1 MKAKRN
7 LAMVLTALL
16 VIVATGTVAWDS
28 PGPDSKECGLIGT
41 WYGHAYSSLKW
52 LAVQTAGSKDAR
64 NGEMLLNWVY
74 VSGSLLHV
82 KGASIN
88 YSNVTHMTPG
98 HGVWEQIDKGPYR
111 YGKGQYNYTWYAYG
125 LNASGNVVY
134 SLRVR
139 GLAKNTDCD
148 NVAIDFTYEVF
159 DGLVLPQDMSE
170 STPVFT
176 IQSEPG
182 NSGETRVP
190 LVTP

>member
-41 WYGHAYSSLKW
+41 WYGHAYSTMTW

-64 NGEMLLNWVY
+64 NGEMLLNWVH
-74 VSGSLLHV
+74 VSSGLLQVNGYPATSL
-82 KGASIN
+82 
-88 YSNVTHMTPG
+88 TPG
-98 HGVWEQIDKGPYR
+98 HGVWELTDKGPCCS
-111 YGKGQYNYTWYAYG
+111 GKGQYNYTWYAYG
-125 LNASGNVVY
+125 LNASGNVLY
-134 SLRVR
+134 SVRVS
-139 GLAKNTDCD
+139 GLATNTDCD
-148 NVAIDFTYEVF
+148 DVAIDFTYEVF
-159 DGLVLPQDMSE
+159 DGQVLPQDMSE
-170 STPVFT
+170 GTPVFT